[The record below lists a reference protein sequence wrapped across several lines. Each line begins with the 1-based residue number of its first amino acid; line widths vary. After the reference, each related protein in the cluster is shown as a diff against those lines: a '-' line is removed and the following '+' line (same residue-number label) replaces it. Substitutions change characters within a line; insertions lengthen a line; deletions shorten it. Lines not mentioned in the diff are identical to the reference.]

1 MAKKRGRNYSKGVR
15 DTAHQLFLRGM
26 RSTTIAKQLPEIFP
40 RAKRLPDDRLI
51 RTWME
56 QWRDDQSGPW
66 QMEDQGDPAILL
78 HVLRTLI
85 VATQGKVTDLTASE
99 AEELT
104 RLGHSTPGMPPIGMY
119 NWARAIIAAR
129 IADEPVTSLV
139 HYLAFTPWTDE
150 GKDYVAAFNA
160 GYITELRAL
169 CPGDEAWLGMGAT
182 RSRRTRSLG
191 ADAVIVER

>member
-1 MAKKRGRNYSKGVR
+1 MAKKRGRNYSQAVR

-104 RLGHSTPGMPPIGMY
+104 RLGRSTQGMPPIGMY

-129 IADEPVTSLV
+129 AADEPVTSLI
-139 HYLAFTPWTDE
+139 HYLAFTPWTKDGE
-150 GKDYVAAFNA
+150 KDYVAAFNM
-160 GYITELRAL
+160 GWITELRAL

-182 RSRRTRSLG
+182 RSRTPLG
-191 ADAVIVER
+191 AEAVIVEP